1 MSQHNPPGALGRG
14 TPTDPDNDPD
24 TRELRVEIEQTRTEM
39 TGTIDEI
46 QQRLDPQVLTG
57 QAKDAAQE
65 LLEQAVREV
74 KDAALE
80 VTEHAVHEVKEAA
93 REVTGDAKDAA
104 WEATVGRAEHAVGA
118 TVAATEEAVSSVGQT
133 AKGVSS
139 TVIETIKQ
147 NPMPAALAGI
157 SLAWLYMKRS
167 SGQPRYVGSRGPGP
181 YQAYPSSAAY
191 GRGPSSATQGQ
202 GVVSSVADTV
212 GGAVSSAGDAASD
225 VASSAGQMAS
235 DAASSA
241 GQMASSAASSAG
253 QLASSAGETAID
265 TGSTLVDL
273 IRQNPIPASLIGV
286 GLGWLYFNRSSGQ
299 PDYRA
304 HSGSH
309 RLHGTSTG
317 GYAPDSDGGVKEMT
331 RQAGDKVGELASTVQ
346 ERTGEIG
353 ATALDRAQR
362 APGKIQRMVDE
373 NPLVAAAL
381 AATVGGAVGLAMP
394 PTQGEDKI
402 LGSTRD
408 RVMGQAEKVT
418 REATE
423 KVQNVAQEVQT
434 TAKKEAQT
442 QGLTV

>member
-14 TPTDPDNDPD
+14 TPTGPDNDPD
-24 TRELRVEIEQTRTEM
+24 ARELRVEIEQTRTEM

-57 QAKDAAQE
+57 QAKDAAQD

-139 TVIETIKQ
+139 IVIDTIKQ

-167 SGQPRYVGSRGPGP
+167 SGQTAYSVSRDRGP
-181 YQAYPSSAAY
+181 YQAYPSSAVY
-191 GRGPSSATQGQ
+191 GRGSSSATQGQ

-212 GGAVSSAGDAASD
+212 GGAVSSAGDVASD
-225 VASSAGQMAS
+225 VVSSAGQMAS

-241 GQMASSAASSAG
+241 GQMASSA
-253 QLASSAGETAID
+253 GETAMD
-265 TGSTLVDL
+265 TGSTLAAL
-273 IRQNPIPASLIGV
+273 IRQNPVPATLIGI
-286 GLGWLYFNRSSGQ
+286 GLGWLYLNRSSGQ

-309 RLHGTSTG
+309 RLHETSTG
-317 GYAPDSDGGVKEMT
+317 AYTSDPDDGVKGMT
-331 RQAGDKVGELASTVQ
+331 RQAGDKVGELAGNVQ
-346 ERTGEIG
+346 EQAGEIG
-353 ATALDRAQR
+353 GAALDRAQR

-373 NPLVAAAL
+373 NPLTAAAL

-394 PTQGEDKI
+394 PTQREDRI

-408 RVMGQAEKVT
+408 RFMGQAEKVT
-418 REATE
+418 RETTE

-434 TAKKEAQT
+434 TVKKEAQA